1 MDFKKI
7 SLDSVSPSPMNPRK
21 TFDEAAVKELAD
33 NIDKQGLIQPITV
46 RPSKLEDYIDEDTGE
61 VVSVPSA
68 YEIVCG
74 ERRYRAFRLLK
85 EKEDEL
91 NIKRAYAH
99 WKKYD
104 RFQSIP
110 AIVREMTDE
119 EAFEAMITENLQR
132 QDVDPMEE
140 AFAFGQLIKNGKTVE
155 DVANK
160 FGKSTRFVQDRVK
173 LNTLIP
179 ELVVA
184 VKDDK
189 MSISAAMIICKLDE
203 DTQRKYFSQYQNNY
217 QGFSKSSAENFVN
230 NLFMD
235 ISSAPWNKSDNQADE
250 EFTGGCDRACSK
262 CQFNTANHGCLFWE
276 MKSKDAG
283 RCTERE
289 KYKSKILA
297 YLLKVV
303 DENASCLVLK
313 DQPLTKGKTVVCMRE
328 ESYFSDS
335 TKALHESF
343 RTEVER
349 RGYEIVS
356 PNIFKSQCWYK
367 SDDERV
373 ADMLKTGEIYRVLY
387 LCGYD
392 VPCLEESFY
401 YVKSNDLSTNSDENG
416 VPAKVSELISKY
428 NEAKN
433 LLSSN
438 LAVQG
443 CKAITEYGKID
454 SKRGLDTPEFNLA
467 YALMIRVDKKLQ
479 LELNLPVPCK
489 DEDIIKFVEKNKD
502 PHVCV
507 QIMRGW
513 VRNLLTSSCYINQN
527 DVLHLAEP
535 YLDGL
540 GELWCPTEYQ
550 EAIEKVKSKF
560 EKTEKK
566 IVGQLKALGYDI
578 NGNKLTEDKAAQ

>member
-1 MDFKKI
+1 
-7 SLDSVSPSPMNPRK
+7 
-21 TFDEAAVKELAD
+21 
-33 NIDKQGLIQPITV
+33 
-46 RPSKLEDYIDEDTGE
+46 
-61 VVSVPSA
+61 
-68 YEIVCG
+68 
-74 ERRYRAFRLLK
+74 
-85 EKEDEL
+85 
-91 NIKRAYAH
+91 
-99 WKKYD
+99 
-104 RFQSIP
+104 
-110 AIVREMTDE
+110 
-119 EAFEAMITENLQR
+119 
-132 QDVDPMEE
+132 
-140 AFAFGQLIKNGKTVE
+140 
-155 DVANK
+155 
-160 FGKSTRFVQDRVK
+160 
-173 LNTLIP
+173 
-179 ELVVA
+179 
-184 VKDDK
+184 
-189 MSISAAMIICKLDE
+189 
-203 DTQRKYFSQYQNNY
+203 
-217 QGFSKSSAENFVN
+217 
-230 NLFMD
+230 
-235 ISSAPWNKSDNQADE
+235 
-250 EFTGGCDRACSK
+250 
-262 CQFNTANHGCLFWE
+262 
-276 MKSKDAG
+276 
-283 RCTERE
+283 
-289 KYKSKILA
+289 
-297 YLLKVV
+297 
-303 DENASCLVLK
+303 
-313 DQPLTKGKTVVCMRE
+313 MRE

-578 NGNKLTEDKAAQ
+578 NGNKLTED